1 MSVTDLRKDLE
12 HIRASAQAGD
22 LHEVVQVVNHAL
34 QSLNSSRLLTTTEA
48 AELLGIRSVNTLKAL
63 VVRNGI
69 PYERHGNRMMLPLAE
84 VERLRE
90 SPLLRGLRASEALH
104 DTIADLGPVDEEGD
118 GEGLTAEEMQDLEA
132 ARPGR
137 LPWQGQTLPAGDAH
151 RKAES
156 RPRSPRER
164 DTGHAS

>member
-22 LHEVVQVVNHAL
+22 VNEVVQAVDRAL
-34 QSLNSSRLLTTTEA
+34 LSLDGSRLLTTTEA

-63 VVRNGI
+63 VTRYGI

-90 SPLLRGLRASEALH
+90 SPLMRGLRASDRAH
-104 DTIADLGPVDEEGD
+104 DAIAALGPVG
-118 GEGLTAEEMQDLEA
+118 GLTDQQLRDLSA

-137 LPWQGQTLPAGDAH
+137 LPWQAAKTDA
-151 RKAES
+151 
-156 RPRSPRER
+156 
-164 DTGHAS
+164 